1 MNRGS
6 LGRAPC
12 QRLRYYRG
20 IGRVLPPQ
28 RPSGAARSL
37 RCASGRAVAPRPLTK
52 INSQLRIVLNSVAVP
67 FLAREGA

>member
-28 RPSGAARSL
+28 RPSGAVLAVCERT
-37 RCASGRAVAPRPLTK
+37 RGRARPLTK